1 MWNLTF
7 RWLLHLS
14 KALRCKMISW
24 RLEITFCIFRP
35 IILGIRALFG
45 PSFPKVPWCPKY
57 PKTGET
63 LPSNGFYTWISLQLM
78 WNVDFNTFNEF
89 LYIQAH
95 IWGILFEPNFLDLLP
110 CPKYTKTGIYK
121 SALRWSLH
129 LSKVLFDKKCGV

>member
-24 RLEITFCIFRP
+24 RLEITFCIFWP
-35 IILGIRALFG
+35 IIFGIRALFG

-57 PKTGET
+57 SKTGET
-63 LPSNGFYTWISLQLM
+63 LPSNGFYTWIRLQLM

-95 IWGILFEPNFLDLLP
+95 IWGILFEPNFLDLLQ
-110 CPKYTKTGIYK
+110 CPKYTNTGIYK
-121 SALRWSLH
+121 STLRRSLY
-129 LSKVLFDKKCGV
+129 LSKISFDVLCGV